1 MTIVIS
7 SLTFGRCH
15 SQAEGARSQFVDIG
29 NLSAWSIAA
38 RFAEATG
45 LGPREQWLPRFQHW
59 EKEPWTWK
67 RFRQLPIS
75 FQILA
80 VLSAAAVLSI
90 SSLIA
95 MLLMF
100 R

>member
-1 MTIVIS
+1 VVD
-7 SLTFGRCH
+7 RCPV
-15 SQAEGARSQFVDIG
+15 RRRD
-29 NLSAWSIAA
+29 
-38 RFAEATG
+38 G
-45 LGPREQWLPRFQHW
+45 LGPRELRLPRFQHW

-80 VLSAAAVLSI
+80 GLSAAVILAISVLI
-90 SSLIA
+90 LTLF
-95 MLLMF
+95 MMF